1 MISWCIDTKVS
12 PSLQKQQQDLERS
25 LLQDAM
31 EQKIQER
38 PDASA
43 LIEKGILTGKNNS

>member
-1 MISWCIDTKVS
+1 
-12 PSLQKQQQDLERS
+12 LERS